1 VLLTGGRRDDERR
14 HVGPPL
20 AIFATAAAPPAGAAA
35 GRWDRSVV
43 DHGGADFRGASVTT
57 IATPGADLAARQDL
71 LERYARLAIRVGIN
85 LEPRR
90 EMAIRAMIEHAPLVR
105 ALVRAGYEAGAERVE
120 VEYEDLEVLRS
131 QIALAPEEAV
141 GTTPRWMF
149 ERLHDV
155 REQRRAQVFV
165 IGFPP
170 DMFGGLDPARVA
182 RSFPTAAELRRPIR
196 ALQDSKAR
204 PWTAIACAT
213 PSWAK
218 QVYGEPDL
226 DRLWQALAHVCRL
239 DEPDPLAAWQTHIDH
254 LEARSALLN
263 ERRFDAVRFRGP
275 GTDLTLGLLPQSRWW
290 SVASKTNLGR
300 RYVPNLPTDEVY
312 TSPDRRRAD
321 GVVRSTR
328 PVALTNG
335 TIVRDL
341 ELVFRDGAIVQA
353 IAAKGEAEVL
363 AELEAYEGARHL
375 GEIALVDHRSRVGEL
390 DTLFYNGLL
399 DENAACHIAYGASIL
414 GAFEDLPEGLSDDE
428 LRAMGVN
435 RADVHQDLM
444 IGSDEVEVD
453 GLHAGDDAVPLLR
466 GGDWQ
471 LP

>member
-1 VLLTGGRRDDERR
+1 M
-14 HVGPPL
+14 
-20 AIFATAAAPPAGAAA
+20 
-35 GRWDRSVV
+35 
-43 DHGGADFRGASVTT
+43 TT
-57 IATPGADLAARQDL
+57 IATPGADSAARQDL

-85 LEPRR
+85 LEPGH
-90 EMAIRAMIEHAPLVR
+90 EVAIRAMIEHAPLVR
-105 ALVRAGYEAGAERVE
+105 ALVRAGYEAGAGRVE

-141 GTTPRWMF
+141 GTAPRWMF

-182 RSFPTAAELRRPIR
+182 RSFPTAAALRGAIR

-204 PWTAIACAT
+204 PWTLIACAT

-218 QVYGEPDL
+218 QVYGEPDV

-239 DEPDPLAAWQTHIDH
+239 DEPDPLVAWQTHIDN

-275 GTDLTLGLLPQSRWW
+275 GTDLTLGLLPQSRWC
-290 SVASKTNLGR
+290 SVASKTSRGR

-341 ELVFRDGAIVQA
+341 KLVFRDGAIVQA
-353 IAAKGEAEVL
+353 IAAQGEADVL
-363 AELEAYEGARHL
+363 AELDAYEGARHL

-414 GAFEDLPEGLSDDE
+414 GAFEDLPERLSDDE
-428 LRAMGVN
+428 LRDMGVN
-435 RADVHQDLM
+435 RADVHTDLM
-444 IGSDEVEVD
+444 IGSDEIEVD
-453 GLHAGDDAVPLLR
+453 GLHAGGDAVPLLR

-471 LP
+471 LA